1 MQNASHNSTNSQ
13 QRDGC
18 ENTAPSPTQETE
30 CLPEENVSIIED
42 MTTEDKLENM
52 KAIVSGTMRRKLY
65 FNPAYFEPHLLM
77 VCKIY
82 YFFSNFLVFLFFE
95 NQYIDCMLNFSHHR
109 QRLLN
114 FLQKFVKLSH
124 WPNIKWQQN
133 VSSHR

>member
-1 MQNASHNSTNSQ
+1 MLYVCFHMCYFKMQNAVHNSSNSQ

-77 VCKIY
+77 VLIY
-82 YFFSNFLVFLFFE
+82 
-95 NQYIDCMLNFSHHR
+95 
-109 QRLLN
+109 
-114 FLQKFVKLSH
+114 
-124 WPNIKWQQN
+124 
-133 VSSHR
+133 

>member
-1 MQNASHNSTNSQ
+1 MKNTCLLQNPNVQA
-13 QRDGC
+13 RDNC

-77 VCKIY
+77 VR
-82 YFFSNFLVFLFFE
+82 
-95 NQYIDCMLNFSHHR
+95 ML
-109 QRLLN
+109 
-114 FLQKFVKLSH
+114 
-124 WPNIKWQQN
+124 
-133 VSSHR
+133 